1 MGHIKTV
8 LDNHEV
14 IKHGIDTVAL
24 PGGVITGLT
33 YALGLVNGIL
43 TTLVLLASLI
53 WTVYRIKDMK
63 NTQRRKK
70 REG

>member
-1 MGHIKTV
+1 MESIKAI

-14 IKHGIDTVAL
+14 LKHGIDTVAV

-33 YALGLVNGIL
+33 YALGLVNGVL

-53 WTVYRIKDMK
+53 WTVYRIIDMRNK
-63 NTQRRKK
+63 QRRTK
-70 REG
+70 RE

>member
-1 MGHIKTV
+1 MERIKTV

-14 IKHGIDTVAL
+14 AKHAIDSIAI

-43 TTLVLLASLI
+43 TTLVLLTSLV
-53 WTVYRIKDMK
+53 WGVYRIVDMRNK
-63 NTQRRKK
+63 QRRTK
-70 REG
+70 RD